1 MTRNSFQFGNF
12 LKEDNQ
18 TIYPFTAAP
27 LHYNHQQI
35 ERIEQIMGDLI
46 RYIAK
51 TQAKTSKNESHLAE
65 MESRLNRFNT
75 QYIYLSEQYAVLQQ
89 RLIILEN
96 K

>member
-1 MTRNSFQFGNF
+1 MTRKSFQFGEF

-18 TIYPFTAAP
+18 TINPFTVP
-27 LHYNHQQI
+27 SPHCNQQQI

-65 MESRLNRFNT
+65 MESRLNRFNM

-89 RLIILEN
+89 RLTILEN